1 MTEEVRRIQGT
12 VVDSDDEWVLYTVL
26 EYRKV
31 DYIYQ
36 YEMNGGRV
44 RGGQVIDF
52 VILHPLPYALYVG
65 HGEGGYWHGGA
76 REMEDKIKQDAARRA
91 GFEVV
96 LFDIAETEDFQKC
109 LAAFDAKV
117 GL

>member
-1 MTEEVRRIQGT
+1 MTEEVREIQGQI
-12 VVDSDDEWVLYTVL
+12 VDSEDEWVLGQVL
-26 EYRKV
+26 MYRKV
-31 DYIYQ
+31 EFIYQ
-36 YEMNGGRV
+36 YSLDGGRV
-44 RGGQVIDF
+44 KGGQVIDF
-52 VILHPLPYALYVG
+52 VILSPLRFALYVG

-76 REMEDKIKQDAARRA
+76 REMEDKIKQDRARRA

-96 LFDIAETEDFQKC
+96 LFTIEETSDFSHC